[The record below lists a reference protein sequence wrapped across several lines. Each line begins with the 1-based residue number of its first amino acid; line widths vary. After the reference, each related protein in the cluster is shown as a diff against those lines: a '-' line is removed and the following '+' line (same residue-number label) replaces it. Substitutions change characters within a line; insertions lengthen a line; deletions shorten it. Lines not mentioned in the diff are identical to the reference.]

1 MRMGT
6 ECSQVIGRMVA
17 TQNHEVVVAGGA
29 LFGPTGT
36 MGTFILD
43 TETVYLPET
52 LVSTVRMRDVTTHDD
67 RFTCKNAR
75 CHNS

>member
-1 MRMGT
+1 MGT

-17 TQNHEVVVAGGA
+17 TQNHGVVVAGGA
-29 LFGPTGT
+29 LFGPIGMVGSFT
-36 MGTFILD
+36 LEQ
-43 TETVYLPET
+43 ETVYLPET
-52 LVSTVRMRDVTTHDD
+52 LVSTDRMRDVTTHDN